1 MLCCRL
7 IATAAT
13 AATAMFAVPFVMP
26 CCAVLCY
33 PCCAV
38 LCRAMLCHAM
48 SCCAVLCYAML
59 SLLYV
64 LYCDCYVMLC
74 YAMLSLPCFVQRKAM
89 TPEDRRNNIIQLAHF
104 AWNVSHLCYS
114 VDRACLCCKL
124 SRLHHTESGCVVQG
138 ALQGD
143 LVSKNKVE
151 ANVRYEADL
160 YSQPHASTWSFK
172 CKRADELCQTAID
185 AQLYF
190 VLTSICCIKHSFIF
204 VVDTAV

>member
-1 MLCCRL
+1 
-7 IATAAT
+7 
-13 AATAMFAVPFVMP
+13 MFAVPFVMP

-124 SRLHHTESGCVVQG
+124 SRPSLS
-138 ALQGD
+138 
-143 LVSKNKVE
+143 N
-151 ANVRYEADL
+151 ANVQMNCAKQQLMRSCIL
-160 YSQPHASTWSFK
+160 CLHQFVASSTASSLLLTQLFEHTLFIATICEGPSFE
-172 CKRADELCQTAID
+172 RHMIATA
-185 AQLYF
+185 
-190 VLTSICCIKHSFIF
+190 FIIPLLPL
-204 VVDTAV
+204 